1 MSHAVV
7 LLQPGAADWEMG
19 PVLPALREYFGLQV
33 RTASP
38 DGRLVTTMGGLAIEA
53 DTAYDTADL
62 DGAEVV
68 ILIGSEAWTAFD
80 DAPLFARLRA
90 RAEAGRP
97 LAAICAGTLAL
108 ARAGVLDERPHTSN
122 ALGFLTANAP
132 AYAGQAHYRDVA
144 HAVSDGLVVT
154 APGSAPASFAVAVAQ
169 AVRPERRAEVVGYW
183 NMARGE
189 FESLGV
195 ELAPIW
201 KA

>member
-38 DGRLVTTMGGLAIEA
+38 DGRIVTTMGGLMVDV
-53 DTAYDTADL
+53 DTGYDTADIA
-62 DGAEVV
+62 GAEVV
-68 ILIGSEAWTAFD
+68 LLIGSEAWTGFFD
-80 DAPLFARLRA
+80 QPLFDRLKA

-97 LAAICAGTLAL
+97 LGAICAGTLAL
-108 ARAGVLDERPHTSN
+108 ARAGVLDARPHTSN
-122 ALGFLTANAP
+122 ALGFLKQNAP
-132 AYAGQAHYRDVA
+132 AYAGEALYRDAA

-169 AVRPERRAEVVGYW
+169 AVRPEKRAEVVGYW

-189 FESLGV
+189 FEALGT
-195 ELAPIW
+195 ELEPIW
-201 KA
+201 KG